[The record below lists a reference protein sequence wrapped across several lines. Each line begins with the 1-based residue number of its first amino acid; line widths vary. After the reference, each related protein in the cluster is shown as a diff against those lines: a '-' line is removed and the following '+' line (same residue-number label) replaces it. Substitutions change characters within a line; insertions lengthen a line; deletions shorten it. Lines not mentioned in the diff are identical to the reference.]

1 MASIIRLCPLSGG
14 AGEETPHCYVLEV
27 DQFTFLLDCG
37 WDPNF
42 SQDII
47 VQLKKYSHKIDAVLL
62 SHPDILHIGLL
73 PYAVFKLGLSCPI
86 FATGAVHKM
95 GEMFLYD
102 LYQSRR
108 NMEDFDLFTLD
119 DVDKTFKIITDLRY
133 NETYKFTGK
142 GAGLAITALEAGH
155 LIGGAMWRIVKEGE
169 EDIIYAVDVNPKRE
183 KHLRGALKSI
193 ETISR
198 PSLLITDA
206 YNAEYKSISLKD
218 RHALLAETITDTLR
232 GGGNCLIC
240 VDTAGRVLELA
251 LLLESVWPKKDSGL
265 IAYSLALLN
274 NVSTTT
280 IGNS

>member
-42 SQDII
+42 SQDIV
-47 VQLKKYSHKIDAVLL
+47 VQLKKYAHKIDAVLL

-73 PYAVFKLGLSCPI
+73 PYAVNKLGLSCPI

-119 DVDKTFKIITDLRY
+119 DVDKTTKIITDLRY
-133 NETYKFTGK
+133 I
-142 GAGLAITALEAGH
+142 AH
-155 LIGGAMWRIVKEGE
+155 L
-169 EDIIYAVDVNPKRE
+169 
-183 KHLRGALKSI
+183 
-193 ETISR
+193 
-198 PSLLITDA
+198 
-206 YNAEYKSISLKD
+206 SLKI
-218 RHALLAETITDTLR
+218 R
-232 GGGNCLIC
+232 
-240 VDTAGRVLELA
+240 
-251 LLLESVWPKKDSGL
+251 ESLFTFSLTKFFRKKSSIL
-265 IAYSLALLN
+265 YTKKKSLQKS
-274 NVSTTT
+274 VKV
-280 IGNS
+280 

>member
-42 SQDII
+42 SQDIV
-47 VQLKKYSHKIDAVLL
+47 VQLKKYAHKIDAVLL

-73 PYAVFKLGLSCPI
+73 PYAVNKLGLSCPI

-119 DVDKTFKIITDLRY
+119 DVDKTTKIITDLRFIL
-133 NETYKFTGK
+133 T
-142 GAGLAITALEAGH
+142 
-155 LIGGAMWRIVKEGE
+155 LI
-169 EDIIYAVDVNPKRE
+169 
-183 KHLRGALKSI
+183 
-193 ETISR
+193 IS
-198 PSLLITDA
+198 
-206 YNAEYKSISLKD
+206 
-218 RHALLAETITDTLR
+218 
-232 GGGNCLIC
+232 
-240 VDTAGRVLELA
+240 
-251 LLLESVWPKKDSGL
+251 
-265 IAYSLALLN
+265 
-274 NVSTTT
+274 
-280 IGNS
+280 

>member
-1 MASIIRLCPLSGG
+1 MKKIREIL
-14 AGEETPHCYVLEV
+14 
-27 DQFTFLLDCG
+27 FTF
-37 WDPNF
+37 
-42 SQDII
+42 
-47 VQLKKYSHKIDAVLL
+47 
-62 SHPDILHIGLL
+62 
-73 PYAVFKLGLSCPI
+73 
-86 FATGAVHKM
+86 
-95 GEMFLYD
+95 
-102 LYQSRR
+102 
-108 NMEDFDLFTLD
+108 
-119 DVDKTFKIITDLRY
+119 LRY

-280 IGNS
+280 IGNGQFLC